1 MSCFWDTLFR
11 NINHEPRSVFVID
24 YYAKKEYDLIDY
36 YKKIPKNIQELCLLF
51 KEKNKLT
58 KHVICN
64 GEQITE
70 KQMKENYE
78 HIKNYDTKTM
88 NSGYLCSTF
97 DPFLFLTS
105 ELFEVKVINNYM
117 TFQIVYENRNKNN
130 YEIIVNNN
138 DSHMW

>member
-1 MSCFWDTLFR
+1 
-11 NINHEPRSVFVID
+11 
-24 YYAKKEYDLIDY
+24 
-36 YKKIPKNIQELCLLF
+36 
-51 KEKNKLT
+51 
-58 KHVICN
+58 
-64 GEQITE
+64 
-70 KQMKENYE
+70 MKENYE